1 MTKYNC
7 PSYYNDNNELVDCT
21 CGECGLDK
29 QLDEILDEYKICD
42 ETDAILTETGW
53 ERLSENLN
61 EAKKELKKLIIEAKI
76 EEFKSFNYDYATCIA
91 ERISELKKELESL

>member
-1 MTKYNC
+1 MTRYNC

-29 QLDEILDEYKICD
+29 QLEDWGIKHLNGKFMFEPMWLD
-42 ETDAILTETGW
+42 
-53 ERLSENLN
+53 
-61 EAKKELKKLIIEAKI
+61 AKKELKKLIIEAKI
-76 EEFKSFNYDYATCIA
+76 EELKSLNYDYATCID